1 MFVQGAANLLFRPGL
16 RKDFLDELMGYEDE
30 FSQFLKQSTMDG
42 PEIAATI
49 MVGMPRL
56 YEIGDGEAIPYDVPK
71 MGPKVMGVDKEF
83 ALGFAVTRKT
93 VEDDLYNKANQSAKW
108 LGHAVNMTKEYRS
121 AALLDDA
128 FTGTSFKGIDN
139 LKLFSTAH
147 TLINSATT
155 VANTPASTA
164 QVGLSMAGIVALQN
178 LAMTCKDENG
188 DPQKVNLDTIL
199 IGNSATNLNK
209 VRQIF
214 ESDKEPFTA
223 DNQDNQAKRAYP
235 SMKIVKSVY
244 SASTTNYMMF
254 DSKLND
260 CHFVTRRAPL
270 FEDDNDF
277 NTGAALFKVSTRF
290 LIWFVNWKGWYGQ
303 NPS

>member
-1 MFVQGAANLLFRPGL
+1 
-16 RKDFLDELMGYEDE
+16 
-30 FSQFLKQSTMDG
+30 MDG

-93 VEDDLYNKANQSAKW
+93 IEDDLYNKANQSAKW

-121 AALLDDA
+121 AQLLDDA
-128 FTGTSFKGIDN
+128 FTGTTFKGIDN

-147 TLINSATT
+147 TLINSDTT
-155 VANTPASTA
+155 VANTPTSP
-164 QVGLSMAGIVALQN
+164 VSLSIAGIVALQN
-178 LAMTCKDENG
+178 LAMLCKDENG
-188 DPQKVNLDTIL
+188 DPHRVKLDSLL

-209 VRQIF
+209 ARQIF
-214 ESDKEPFTA
+214 ESAKEPFTA
-223 DNQDNQAKRAYP
+223 DNQDNQVKRAFP
-235 SMKIVKSVY
+235 SMTIHQNVY
-244 SASTTNYMMF
+244 MSSTTNYMMF
-254 DSKLND
+254 DSKQND

-270 FEDDNDF
+270 FEDDSDF
-277 NTGAALFKVSTRF
+277 NTGAALYKVSTRF
-290 LIWFVNWKGWYGQ
+290 LIWFVSWRPWYGA